1 MTSSRPKGAATV
13 SLTAL
18 AAALD
23 QVVEAVILTDAD
35 GAVRFWNQAASAL
48 YGFAPHEV
56 VGRQLD
62 RLILPLG
69 RQPAVRGLPGRDDTR
84 TPPPRGD
91 WLTRDRHGRRF
102 WVSAATTVL
111 PGETEHDRYTL
122 TVITDTAAEKAAFQA
137 AEWLASVVDTSSD
150 AILTVDRSGLV
161 TWANAATGAV
171 LGWTAEELLGVHISA
186 LAPFEDQDGQREA
199 LAEVLAGRSVPPT
212 TGERIRK
219 DGSRVTV
226 SVALSVMRDDR
237 GAVTG
242 ASAVVRDMTS
252 HVELQREV
260 DRQSAL
266 FTALSLRSS
275 DVAIVTDP
283 EANILY
289 VSPSVTAVFGYPAT
303 GATGLAA
310 WGFVHRDDLPTVQEA
325 VARVLSRPDGFE
337 RVTIRIQDQSG
348 AWRWVEETITN
359 LVSEPD
365 IGGLVA
371 NLRDVTEQVQA
382 QEELRRSE
390 ARYRAIAETAR
401 EGIAV
406 IAPSG
411 ELLFANQM
419 LADILGLPLPRVS
432 DANVGSLLGEV
443 TARGLTEGILELPYE
458 HPDGA
463 PRTLSVSATP
473 LPLGEGGGIGT
484 LAMVSDVT
492 AARAAERELRR
503 RALHDVLTDLPNRAL
518 LGDRLHMALARRR
531 RGSVHPVALMF
542 LDLDQFKA
550 VNDSLGHD
558 AGDLLLVEIGR
569 RLQEAVRSEDTVA
582 RLGGDEFAVLCED
595 IDEADALLLA
605 ERLRSS
611 VAKPID
617 LRGQRVLVDASIGI
631 ALSPPHDAPALL
643 RSADAAMYQAK
654 ADGRGRTRVFDA
666 TVASSADRRLR
677 VMSRLR
683 ELLTTGKGPE
693 LHYQPIVDLASG
705 AVHGVEALLRWYD
718 DELGHVTPLEVVAA
732 AEATGL
738 TYALDQWVLGRACSD
753 LAGLRDRGVHRDIAL
768 SVNLSAQNI
777 GATPLD
783 ELVAEVTRHSGW
795 PADQLTL
802 EVTESAIMTDPAT
815 AARLLDVLRRR
826 GVSIAVDDFGTGYSS
841 LAYLKKLPVSILK
854 IDRSFVDQVTTDA
867 DSLAIVTS
875 IVDLARGLGLRTIAE
890 GIERLDQAT
899 AMQELG
905 CAGGQGFLFSPAV
918 PLEELAG
925 LTRLAPGGY
934 QRPCGSSKD
943 PKTA

>member
-1 MTSSRPKGAATV
+1 MTRPRPDAHQRSAPPFAA
-13 SLTAL
+13 LT
-18 AAALD
+18 AALD
-23 QVVEAVILTDAD
+23 QVAEVVVVTDAD
-35 GAVRFWNQAASAL
+35 GAVRFWNQAACAL

-56 VGRQLD
+56 LGRHLEG
-62 RLILPLG
+62 LILPLG
-69 RQPAVRGLPGRDDTR
+69 RQPAPARGLPGRDDTR
-84 TPPPRGD
+84 TPAPHGD

-102 WVSAATTVL
+102 WVSAATSVL
-111 PGETEHDRYTL
+111 PAEATGQGPYTV
-122 TVITDTAAEKAAFQA
+122 TVITDAAAEKAAFQA
-137 AEWLASVVDTSSD
+137 AQWLASVVDSSSD

-161 TWANAATGAV
+161 TWANAATEAV
-171 LGWTAEELLGVHISA
+171 LGWTVEDLVGVHISA
-186 LAPFEDQDGQREA
+186 LAPVEDQQGQQDA

-212 TGERIRK
+212 TGERIRR
-219 DGSRVTV
+219 DGTQVTV
-226 SVALSVMRDDR
+226 SVALSVMRDER

-242 ASAVVRDMTS
+242 ASAVIRDMTS

-266 FTALSLRSS
+266 FTALSRRSS

-289 VSPSVTAVFGYPAT
+289 VSPSVTAVFGYPAQ

-325 VARVLSRPDGFE
+325 VTRVLAAPDGFE
-337 RVTIRIQDQSG
+337 RVTVRIQDQSG

-382 QEELRRSE
+382 QEDLRRSE

-406 IAPSG
+406 VAPGG

-419 LADILGLPLPRVS
+419 LADILGRPLREVAGS
-432 DANVGSLLGEV
+432 RLGSLVGEEA
-443 TARGLTEGILELPYE
+443 ARGLTEGILEVAYD
-458 HPDGA
+458 HPDGG
-463 PRTLSVSATP
+463 RRMLSVSATP
-473 LPLGEGGGIGT
+473 LPLGEGGGVGT

-492 AARAAERELRR
+492 AARAAEGELRR

-518 LGDRLHMALARRR
+518 LSDRLHMALARRQ
-531 RGSVHPVALMF
+531 RGSVRPVALMF

-569 RLQEAVRSEDTVA
+569 RLQEGVRSEDTVA

-595 IDEADALLLA
+595 IEEADAVLLA
-605 ERLRSS
+605 ERLRGS

-631 ALSPPHDAPALL
+631 ALSPPDDAPALL

-666 TVASSADRRLR
+666 TLASSADRRLT

-683 ELLTTGKGPE
+683 ELLTTGDGLE

-705 AVHGVEALLRWYD
+705 AVRSVEALLRWSD
-718 DELGHVTPLEVVAA
+718 DDLGQVSPPEVVAA

-738 TYALDQWVLGRACSD
+738 TYALDTWVLDRACTD
-753 LAGLRDRGVHRDIAL
+753 LAGLRDRGVLADIAL
-768 SVNLSAQNI
+768 SVNLSAQSI
-777 GATPLD
+777 GTTPLD
-783 ELVAEVTRHSGW
+783 ELVAEVTGRSGW

-802 EVTESAIMTDPAT
+802 EVTESAIMTDPEP
-815 AARLLDVLRRR
+815 AAVLLDVLRRR

-841 LAYLKKLPVSILK
+841 LAYLKRLPVSILK

-890 GIERLDQAT
+890 GIEHREQAV
-899 AMQELG
+899 AMLRLG
-905 CAGGQGFLFSPAV
+905 CTGGQGFLFGAAV
-918 PLEELAG
+918 PLEELADVADTG
-925 LTRLAPGGY
+925 
-934 QRPCGSSKD
+934 
-943 PKTA
+943 